1 VTYLSLCRQQ
11 RFRDILA
18 LRFQP
23 HQSVR
28 IVRNCEFAAEAC
40 RRTAGPSTVGTR
52 TLRFSAV
59 INSSS
64 SQKPDPASA
73 SHRLAHVS
81 LRRTVTSE
89 SQPRGARPSQA
100 VTRAPWTPPDLS
112 LRIVNEKPFRHAT
125 FRECLAPSLSGD
137 ILAWFEYD
145 APWRLKRTDFYE
157 QYEFSCWD
165 STSPIASHLTS
176 STVLEVIRSE
186 MMKVFGRTFEEPI
199 SVVAHKLLEGQ
210 RIGIHNDYLV
220 GEESHRLVIQ
230 LNHGLSD
237 DDG

>member
-1 VTYLSLCRQQ
+1 M
-11 RFRDILA
+11 
-18 LRFQP
+18 
-23 HQSVR
+23 
-28 IVRNCEFAAEAC
+28 
-40 RRTAGPSTVGTR
+40 
-52 TLRFSAV
+52 
-59 INSSS
+59 
-64 SQKPDPASA
+64 
-73 SHRLAHVS
+73 
-81 LRRTVTSE
+81 TSE
-89 SQPRGARPSQA
+89 SQPRGARPPQA

-112 LRIVNEKPFRHAT
+112 LRIVNEEPFRYAT
-125 FRECLAPSLSGD
+125 FSECLATSLSGD
-137 ILAWFEYD
+137 ILAWFEHD

-176 STVLEVIRSE
+176 SRVLEVVRSE

-237 DDG
+237 DHGGFLMIFNSDDPADIARIMRPVHVSGFAFEISPASFHAVSEVHGGVRYSLIYSLCALPG